1 MTPKEKAEKLFIKFY
16 PNWYDN
22 GLVAKSKYAKEYAIM
37 AVENEY
43 HSLREQ
49 IFNLRSSGVIESE
62 TVYLFRIDALLREEQ
77 EVKQEIE
84 KL

>member
-1 MTPKEKAEKLFIKFY
+1 MTPREKAKELVDKFIPY
-16 PNWYDN
+16 AYDGASSSEEN
-22 GLVAKSKYAKEYAIM
+22 AQECALI

-49 IFNLRSSGVIESE
+49 IFNLRSVGVIESE
-62 TVYLFRIDALLREEQ
+62 MVYLFRIDALLREEQ

-84 KL
+84 AL

>member
-1 MTPKEKAEKLFIKFY
+1 MTPKEKAKELVEKFNL
-16 PNWYDN
+16 PS
-22 GLVAKSKYAKEYAIM
+22 GLMSIERKQCALI

-49 IFNLRSSGVIESE
+49 IFNLRSVGVIESE
-62 TVYLFRIDALLREEQ
+62 KVYLFRIDALLIEEQ
-77 EVKQEIE
+77 EVKKEIE